1 MLEMDIPESFGW
13 IVKFVV
19 FVLELNSNSIEM
31 NIIIISDM
39 ETISYLSIP
48 GIPNFANLIIY
59 PANQNVS
66 F

>member
-1 MLEMDIPESFGW
+1 MDIPENFGW
-13 IVKFVV
+13 IVRFAV

-66 F
+66 Y

>member
-1 MLEMDIPESFGW
+1 MDIPESFGW
-13 IVKFVV
+13 IVIFVV

-66 F
+66 Y

>member
-1 MLEMDIPESFGW
+1 MDIPENFGW
-13 IVKFVV
+13 IVRFVV

-66 F
+66 Y